1 MKKTEQF
8 LEKYWVLSVIGVGIL
23 LEIFLLKA
31 ISSLVTLFLAI
42 SWILLIRHFRFESRV
57 SFYLALF
64 FLSFCPILLIF
75 SKEVVAERFAI
86 WVYNF
91 LLIGIIQLVLEYGKK
106 TKDRLR
112 VQRKLK

>member
-8 LEKYWVLSVIGVGIL
+8 LEKYWVLSLIGIGIL

-31 ISSLVTLFLAI
+31 ISSLATLFLAI
-42 SWILLIRHFRFESRV
+42 SWILLIRHFKFENRV

-64 FLSFCPILLIF
+64 FLFFCPILLIF
-75 SKEVVAERFAI
+75 GKEAVAERFAI
-86 WVYNF
+86 WVYIF
-91 LLIGIIQLVLEYGKK
+91 LLIGIIQSVLEYVGK